1 MPEFITHFSIFAK
14 NLKDMDY
21 KVISPA
27 YLENVTGGDK
37 DIIEEIVTIFKGQ
50 VPEFVGEMNS
60 LYSKEAYYELGLLA
74 HKAKSSVAIM
84 GMESTAV
91 MLKTFELQAK
101 AGENKAAYKGY
112 IEQFISDTSLA
123 LSEINHYLDKL

>member
-1 MPEFITHFSIFAK
+1 MTHFSIFAK
-14 NLKDMDY
+14 NLKDMEY
-21 KVISPA
+21 KVIKPA

-37 DIIEEIVTIFKGQ
+37 EIIEEIVTIFKGQ
-50 VPEFVGEMNS
+50 VPEFIGEMND

-91 MLKTFELQAK
+91 LLKTFELQAK
-101 AGENKAAYKGY
+101 AGENKEAYKGY

-123 LSEINHYLDKL
+123 MDELNQYLGR